1 MLNNRLE
8 DTNYKV
14 KVQIDNAIE
23 ELTIQSI
30 VKNPT
35 FIYLNQSLNTP
46 LNDDIQINAT
56 LCSIVNIDDDNA
68 LTDDDVTNNF
78 HYPYT
83 DVNAIENIDIA
94 STTSFLLPNNTQLN
108 KIAINGIVNIKIYN
122 DDNVYYNEDVYFH
135 QGDITASIPNT
146 LPLGEYKCD
155 ISFLGNKYYLP
166 YQLTINFNIERRLAI
181 CNFETSSYFG
191 HLTETLHITGTLK
204 DNSTKHTI
212 SNCIIQYDFDGK
224 TFSTITD
231 ENGVFSIAPT
241 IPDGNIL
248 HCNQA
253 MTEEG
258 DIVIELGEPYE
269 EEYDEELIRDDDGNI
284 VLKSDVEDIDID
296 DTNINT
302 DTDTDIS
309 TIDEAYE
316 YPADAEIQEYQDT
329 SYLITFNI
337 DNDIYY
343 LNNDA
348 INVTV
353 IKAPTYVTINTGEYD
368 INTRTVTFDGYVM
381 ADISDTFTDVH
392 YGKIQIAFPTF
403 NYTHNIVKVDTHGRF
418 STQVNMADIYAQ
430 YNNTDID
437 ELIPYQGYS
446 SIYDTNVI
454 IKQDTYNLTVGE
466 PIVVEVS
473 IKSVTNELV
482 KDGMVKFD
490 LYDSN
495 NKLVYTYATELDNT
509 GLGVFVFNTSRA
521 QQYTLKAQYIGLFGY
536 NNSEKTINIIVED

>member
-8 DTNYKV
+8 NTNYKV

-30 VKNPT
+30 VKNST

-46 LNDDIQINAT
+46 LNDDIQLNAT

-122 DDNVYYNEDVYFH
+122 DDDVYYNEDVHFH

-181 CNFETSSYFG
+181 CNFKTSSYFG
-191 HLTETLHITGTLK
+191 HLTETLYITGTLK

-253 MTEEG
+253 MIEEG

-284 VLKSDVEDIDID
+284 VLKSDIEDIDVD

-302 DTDTDIS
+302 DTDTN
-309 TIDEAYE
+309 TIDEVYE
-316 YPADAEIQEYQDT
+316 YPADAETQEYQDT

-353 IKAPTYVTINTGEYD
+353 IKAPTYVTIDTGEYD

-381 ADISDTFTDVH
+381 ADVLDTFTDAH

-418 STQVNMADIYAQ
+418 STQVNMADVYAQ

-437 ELIPYQGYS
+437 ELIPYQGYN
-446 SIYDTNVI
+446 SIYNTNVI
-454 IKQDTYNLTVGE
+454 IKQDTYNLTIGE
-466 PIVVEVS
+466 PIVVEVN

-482 KDGMVKFD
+482 TDGMVKFD
-490 LYDSN
+490 LYDSG

-509 GLGVFVFNTSRA
+509 GLGVFMFNTSRA